1 MPPKFSQSRR
11 KALAQSA
18 AVGIAPVLAWMPA
31 GAATGYGAAAS
42 FVLPGEE
49 VRLAFLLGNNDYPAN
64 QDLPP
69 IPKNI
74 RDLKAALESK
84 GFKVIDALNLDL
96 GRSRAAIDS
105 FSKTVAAAP
114 PDATIFFYF
123 TGHGVQDEAR
133 NLLIS
138 AGVNPGKLGEVQ
150 SGSLELN
157 LDVVGPLSPRTAG
170 ATFAVI
176 DSCRV
181 SIRSALKDKDGLNQV
196 EAPVGCLIAFSTAAG
211 KPAISSALPTEN
223 TFYTASLVK
232 VLNAASDDTSFV
244 DLFRMVRRDVRDTML
259 NHPLKEIRLVAQ
271 DPFIADNT
279 RITVPL
285 QRRLNTS
292 TGREPS
298 AQQADEDSL
307 WEQIQASVWPPEI
320 VRFCTRYLEQF
331 PQGRRKQSVEVALD
345 GAQDSAKILQRN
357 DIKLYRSSFQAS
369 AAMDQAVSRDIARAA
384 RGDKD
389 AAKRVGVIYKDG
401 ASGQEMGRYEGWLQY
416 ASWLGNGIASYDLAL
431 HYRKLD
437 QPDLA
442 ARYETRARE
451 LGFTPPPS
459 LKSGLK

>member
-1 MPPKFSQSRR
+1 MPSKFSPSRR
-11 KALAQSA
+11 KALTQSTAIGASGLLSCLPASA
-18 AVGIAPVLAWMPA
+18 ASYQTAVIPG
-31 GAATGYGAAAS
+31 
-42 FVLPGEE
+42 FPGEE
-49 VRLAFLLGNNDYPAN
+49 VRLAFLLGNNDYPAD

-69 IPKNI
+69 VPKNL

-84 GFKVIDALNLDL
+84 GFKVTDALNLDL
-96 GRSRAAIDS
+96 PRSRLAIDS
-105 FSKTVAAAP
+105 FSKIVAAAP
-114 PDATIFFYF
+114 ADATIFFYF

-150 SGSLELN
+150 GGSLELN

-181 SIRSALKDKDGLNQV
+181 SIRSALRDKDGLNQV
-196 EAPVGCLIAFSTAAG
+196 EAPVGCMIAFSTAAG
-211 KPAISSALPTEN
+211 KPAISSSSATEN

-232 VLNAASDDTSFV
+232 VLNSASDETGFV

-259 NHPLKEIRLVAQ
+259 NHPIKEIRLVAQ

-285 QRRLNTS
+285 KRNLNTS
-292 TGREPS
+292 AGKELT
-298 AQQADEDSL
+298 AQQIDEEAS
-307 WEQIQASVWPPEI
+307 WEQIQTSVWPADI
-320 VRFCTRYLEQF
+320 VRLCKRYLEQH
-331 PQGRRKQSVEVALD
+331 PEGRRKQSVEVALE

-357 DIKLYRSSFQAS
+357 DVKLYRSSFQAS
-369 AAMDQAVSRDIARAA
+369 SAVDLAVSRDIARAA

-389 AAKRVGVIYKDG
+389 AAKRVGVTYKDG
-401 ASGQEMGRYEGWLQY
+401 ATGQEMGRYEGWLQY

-442 ARYETRARE
+442 ARYEARARE

-459 LKSGLK
+459 LRSGLK